1 MHVESNSHCIPFI
14 CHLMLA
20 GFDTTDIQLGVKKE
34 LVPETKANTL
44 A

>member
-1 MHVESNSHCIPFI
+1 MYVECNLHCTPFI

-20 GFDTTDIQLGVKKE
+20 GFDTPDIQLGVNKE
-34 LVPETKANTL
+34 LVPVTKANTL